1 MDNNFKLYSQYY
13 DLLYQDKDYDAETAY
28 VVGLI
33 NAFSPESKSILE
45 LGAGT
50 GKHALRLANQGYS
63 VLGIERSADMVA
75 IAKKLE
81 NPQIEFHV
89 GDITNFKVPQQ
100 FDVAT
105 SLFHVI
111 SYLTDNESLTQTF
124 ENVYTHL
131 KSNGIFIFDVWH
143 SSAIYYQVPEKRT
156 KILSNQD
163 VKVVREA
170 NPVIY
175 PERNVVDVNY
185 QINIEDLHTKET
197 QQINETHPMR
207 HFSRPEIELLAYA
220 TGFELLHTE
229 EFETKAIPS
238 TGTWGVCY
246 VLRKLNR

>member
-33 NAFSPESKSILE
+33 NTYSPASKSIVE

-50 GKHALRLANQGYS
+50 GKHAFRLAKKGFK
-63 VLGIERSADMVA
+63 VLGIERSADMVG

-81 NPQIEFHV
+81 NPQIEFQV
-89 GDITNFKVPQQ
+89 GDITNFQVAEQ

-111 SYLTDNESLTQTF
+111 SYLTANEDLIQTF
-124 ENVYTHL
+124 ENVHAHL
-131 KSNGIFIFDVWH
+131 KPNGIFIFDVWH
-143 SSAIYYQVPEKRT
+143 SSAIYHQVPEKRT

-163 VKVVREA
+163 VKVLREA

-185 QINIEDLHTKET
+185 QINIQDLHTNEA

-238 TGTWGVCY
+238 TATWGVCY
-246 VLRKLNR
+246 VLKKLNR